1 MPYIPV
7 LTLDTSIKIGL
18 WYTMEEEKTL
28 YNMLSLTEREEA
40 ALSKCTSPKRRMQWL
55 SSRCCLKETLSPKQF
70 VEMLADENGKPYLY
84 PATHHISVSHS
95 KEMAAAIVCNSY
107 DVGIDIQEM
116 RVVSSDLARKYMSE
130 GELAEENEKDR
141 HFIRN
146 VVWSAKEAAYKCR
159 GKKDVYLKENI
170 RVLNMQT
177 FMQDDGIS
185 IVIYPPDSEPVFY
198 IVEYAFY
205 RNYVYTYC
213 VASSNINM
221 F

>member
-7 LTLDTSIKIGL
+7 VTLDASVKIGL
-18 WYTMEEEKTL
+18 WHATEAEKTL
-28 YNMLSLTEREEA
+28 YDMLTLTDKEEA
-40 ALSKCTSPKRRMQWL
+40 SLSKCTSPKRRLQWL

-70 VEMLADENGKPYLY
+70 VEMLADENGKPYIY
-84 PATHHISVSHS
+84 PTTHHISVSHS
-95 KEMAAAIVCNSY
+95 NEMAAAIVCNTY

-116 RVVSSDLARKYMSE
+116 RVISTDLARKYMSE
-130 GELAEENEKDR
+130 GELSEENEKDR

-170 RVLNMQT
+170 RILNMKT

-205 RNYVYTYC
+205 KNYVYAYC
-213 VASSNINM
+213 VASSNLL
-221 F
+221 

>member
-1 MPYIPV
+1 MPYIPIV
-7 LTLDTSIKIGL
+7 TLDTSIRIGL
-18 WYTMEEEKTL
+18 WHTVEDEKTL
-28 YNMLSLTEREEA
+28 YSMLSLTEREEA
-40 ALSKCTSPKRRMQWL
+40 ALAKCNSPKRRMQWL

-70 VEMLADENGKPYLY
+70 VEMLSDENGKPYLY
-84 PATHHISVSHS
+84 PFTHHISVSHS
-95 KEMAAAIVCNSY
+95 KEMAAAIVCNNY

-116 RVVSSDLARKYMSE
+116 RIISTELARKYMSE

-141 HFIRN
+141 YFIRN

-170 RVLNMQT
+170 RVLNMQS

-205 RNYVYTYC
+205 KNYVYTYC
-213 VASSNINM
+213 IASDSSNLL
-221 F
+221 